1 MFEEQKHYS
10 NNFLDVGK
18 AKAYL
23 QSIGEWDDLHEGY
36 LISSP
41 RFILDEA
48 NRIKA
53 NQIILT
59 E

>member
-1 MFEEQKHYS
+1 MYEENRKSAFNDYEQ
-10 NNFLDVGK
+10 

-23 QSIGEWDDLHEGY
+23 ESIGEYERIKATRGA
-36 LISSP
+36 ISQLLV
-41 RFILDEA
+41 IKEA

>member
-1 MFEEQKHYS
+1 MYEENRKSAFNDYEQ
-10 NNFLDVGK
+10 

-23 QSIGEWDDLHEGY
+23 ESIGEYESIKATRGA
-36 LISSP
+36 ISQLLV
-41 RFILDEA
+41 IKEA